1 MANREV
7 FAAASGIVLGI
18 LVTLAALFSSQLL
31 PPPSYEISASEC
43 NSDPSQSEIILPP
56 PNHSGSTVEDAI
68 AQRRSVREY
77 SNEGISLQELS
88 QILWAAQG
96 ITDEGGKRAAPSAG
110 ALYPIEL
117 YIVPNRIEGLS
128 CGIYHYVPS
137 GHKLV
142 LFKEGNFSEG
152 VYHASNGQEH
162 VRDASAVI
170 IFTAVRERTAQKYG
184 ESADTLIA
192 MEAGHISENI
202 LLQSVSLDLGAV
214 PVGGFDQGALDQ
226 LLGING
232 TGESS
237 LYLNCIGRP

>member
-1 MANREV
+1 MREV
-7 FAAASGIVLGI
+7 FAIAFGIVLGV
-18 LVTLAALFSSQLL
+18 LATLAAFFLVQMT
-31 PPPSYEISASEC
+31 PGPSYEIRAVNC
-43 NSDPSQSEIILPP
+43 TFDPTQSEMVLPP
-56 PNHSGSTVEDAI
+56 PNYTGLSVEEAI
-68 AQRRSVREY
+68 AERRSVREY

-117 YIVPNRIEGLS
+117 YIVPSRIEGLS

-152 VYHASNGQEH
+152 VYHASNGQQH
-162 VRDASAVI
+162 VRDAAAVI

-237 LYLNCIGRP
+237 LYLNCIGGT

>member
-1 MANREV
+1 MV
-7 FAAASGIVLGI
+7 
-18 LVTLAALFSSQLL
+18 
-31 PPPSYEISASEC
+31 
-43 NSDPSQSEIILPP
+43 LPP
-56 PNHSGSTVEDAI
+56 PNYTGLSVEEAI
-68 AQRRSVREY
+68 AERRSVREY

-117 YIVPNRIEGLS
+117 YIVPSRIEGLS

-152 VYHASNGQEH
+152 VYHASNGQQH
-162 VRDASAVI
+162 VRDAAAVI

-237 LYLNCIGRP
+237 LYLNCIGGT

>member
-1 MANREV
+1 MREV
-7 FAAASGIVLGI
+7 FAIAFGIVLGV
-18 LVTLAALFSSQLL
+18 LVTLAALFSPQIL
-31 PPPSYEISASEC
+31 PPPSYEISVSEC
-43 NSDPSQSEIILPP
+43 SSDPSQSEIILPP

-77 SNEGISLQELS
+77 SASPITLAELS

-96 ITDEGGKRAAPSAG
+96 ITGESGGRAAPSAG

-117 YIVPNRIEGLS
+117 YIVPSRIEGLS

-142 LFKEGNFSEG
+142 LFKEGNFTEG
-152 VYHASNGQEH
+152 VYRAAGSQVH
-162 VRDASAVI
+162 VRDAAAVI

-202 LLQSVSLDLGAV
+202 LLQSVSLGLGAV
-214 PVGGFDQGALDQ
+214 PVGGFDQRALDQ

-232 TGESS
+232 SGESS